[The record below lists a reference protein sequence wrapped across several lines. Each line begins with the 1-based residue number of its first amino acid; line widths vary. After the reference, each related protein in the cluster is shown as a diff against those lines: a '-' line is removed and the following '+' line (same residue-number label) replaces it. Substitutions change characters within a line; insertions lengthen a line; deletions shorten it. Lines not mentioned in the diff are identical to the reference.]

1 MNVPARTSLGFC
13 FLVAW
18 LAACSDKLQSST
30 EVENEIVARSLQG
43 VAMDSAAL
51 DFATWTAW
59 DGTGAVLA
67 SGVTDSVGGFRAALP
82 VAPVGGILVRVCGR
96 ADTLRSLVPVD
107 GSVVRSGVATV
118 LVHPL
123 ATASLP
129 PLPPDPSA
137 GFPASDVALAET
149 NGQKL
154 LNNVLGVGLPWRE
167 LRSDSGFRA
176 FDRKRSGVPA
186 PAAGFVRAVSVRA
199 ARDGAAAAE
208 WLDARR
214 SGGGAVVASDS
225 SFERDLVASMSALG
239 LPFQVATEYV
249 VRLDGAAGRGGR
261 WEERWRAWRVIPD
274 SASLAKRIPWAV
286 DPRFAWIWMRL
297 VESTTDRAASY
308 ELSLPPSERVQVR
321 PGRAHELVVEAIG
334 PMVEPDPAVSD
345 AVAQAVLDTFLV
357 RVVPQAFLFIGQ
369 MRPEAWG
376 GVVAPDPVPPPG
388 PADPGGAV
396 GRLLRRTLQRG
407 FATDWKYH
415 LYQNRPDF
423 DLWLD
428 SRIHLVS
435 NTQEAM
441 DTLRAEWTAHP
452 DPELPEVLL
461 R

>member
-1 MNVPARTSLGFC
+1 MNVQGRISLGWC
-13 FLVAW
+13 LAAL
-18 LAACSDKLQSST
+18 LAACSEKLQSST
-30 EVENEIVARSLQG
+30 EVENEIVARSLRG
-43 VAMDSAAL
+43 VAMDSVAL
-51 DFATWTAW
+51 DSAAWTAW
-59 DGTGAVLA
+59 DATGAVIA
-67 SGVTDSVGGFRAALP
+67 SGVTDSVGGFRSELP

-96 ADTLRSLVPVD
+96 GDTLRSLVPVD

-123 ATASLP
+123 ASASLP

-154 LNNVLGVGLPWRE
+154 LNNVLGVGLPWSE

-176 FDRKRSGVPA
+176 FDRGRAGVPA

-214 SGGGAVVASDS
+214 SGGGAAVASDS
-225 SFERDLVASMSALG
+225 SFERDLVASMAALG
-239 LPFQVATEYV
+239 LPSRVATEYV
-249 VRLDGAAGRGGR
+249 VRLDGAADRGGR
-261 WEERWRAWRVIPD
+261 WEERWRTWRVIPD

-286 DPRFAWIWMRL
+286 DPRFARIWMRL
-297 VESTTDRAASY
+297 VESTTDRAASH

-334 PMVEPDPAVSD
+334 SLVEPDPAVSD

-407 FATDWKYH
+407 FAADWKYH

-428 SRIHLVS
+428 SRFRPVS
-435 NTQEAM
+435 NAQEAA

-452 DPELPEVLL
+452 DPELPAELL